1 VSLIHALKK
10 GQVSGASD
18 GSYKDSNNI
27 GTHAFLLSD
36 STYDINSIT
45 GSAFSPTSNML
56 SSSQAE
62 HYGLLGLLIV
72 LFTLLSHHN
81 EDGLG
86 WPSLTIFIDNLE
98 VVNRFNT
105 APSKMNIKQ
114 LLTHDFDLWVLL
126 HKFKQYLCLP
136 IEVEWL
142 KSHQDLDESQDIPG
156 VLLNHEADNLATKQY
171 SCPAPIPTRSFYTA
185 GIIAYY
191 HNNDH
196 MQNISS
202 TIIQHIT
209 ANHICTYYRSKGW
222 TDTQL
227 NFTDWNGMESF
238 LTSLTPM
245 TRVTAIKLIHNWH
258 NTGAQKKKFLLSP
271 PGMSKT
277 TITTAHQ
284 VSLCPLQCNQVED
297 DLHYLTCTA
306 PSMVIP

>member
-1 VSLIHALKK
+1 
-10 GQVSGASD
+10 
-18 GSYKDSNNI
+18 
-27 GTHAFLLSD
+27 
-36 STYDINSIT
+36 
-45 GSAFSPTSNML
+45 
-56 SSSQAE
+56 
-62 HYGLLGLLIV
+62 
-72 LFTLLSHHN
+72 
-81 EDGLG
+81 
-86 WPSLTIFIDNLE
+86 LE
-98 VVNRFNT
+98 VVNCFNS
-105 APSKMNIKQ
+105 APSTMNIKQ

-126 HKFKQYLCLP
+126 HKFKQYLRLP
-136 IEVEWL
+136 IKVEWL

-171 SCPAPIPTRSFYTA
+171 SYPAPIPTQSFYTA

-191 HNNDH
+191 HNNGH

-209 ANHICTYYRSKGW
+209 ANHICTYYCSKGW

-245 TRVTAIKLIHNWH
+245 TCVTTIKLIHNWH
-258 NTGAQKKKFLLSP
+258 NTGAQKKKFRLSP

-277 TITTAHQ
+277 TITAAHQ

-306 PSMVIP
+306 PSMVNHRQSSLLLFFKGLRKLKTSPILISIMKLSISAWTDGVELKLDDTTDPCIFSEDFLSLIHQQN